1 MHDRFSVRD
10 VVASYDK
17 LARTLVPD
25 YESLAFETFHE
36 PVLDLLPEAACRILD
51 VGAGTGRDAAWFA
64 ARGHTVVAVEP
75 SAEMRAAGRELH
87 SSSDIRWMD
96 DALPA
101 LDKVLRSKL
110 TFDLV
115 WLSAMWM
122 HVPPSARAR
131 AFRKLV
137 SLMSPGGSM
146 MVSLRQGPLPAE
158 RPMESVT
165 AADVEVFAK
174 RHGLQTVRV
183 ERYPDAEARPGVS
196 WEAVWFRL
204 PDDATGALPPLR

>member
-25 YESLAFETFHE
+25 YESLAFEKFHE
-36 PVLDLLPEAACRILD
+36 PVLDLLPEVACRILD

-64 ARGHTVVAVEP
+64 ARGHKVVAVEP

-101 LDKVLRSKL
+101 LDKVRRSKL
-110 TFDLV
+110 AFDLV

-122 HVPPSARAR
+122 HVPPSARDR

-137 SLMSPGGSM
+137 SLMNSGGSM
-146 MVSLRQGPLPAE
+146 MVSLRQGPPPAE
-158 RPMESVT
+158 RPMEPVR
-165 AADVEVFAK
+165 AADVEVLAR
-174 RHGLQTVRV
+174 RHGLQTVRI
-183 ERYPDAEARPGVS
+183 ERYPDAEGRPGVS